1 MKNFSTIFIS
11 LSVLFLS
18 FGCSNDTLG
27 IVIPEKNIDIQV
39 VKTFGG
45 SHNESARS
53 VVKTLDGGYAVLGF
67 TQSID
72 GDIPT
77 TKSTVQ
83 YDLWLL
89 KFDAQDNLV
98 WQKTIGGTKD
108 DYGYKIIQ
116 SNDGGYAIVGSSKSN
131 DIDQST
137 NFGFEDVW
145 VQKLD
150 ASGSYEWKS
159 TLGFSG
165 SDIGYSIIQTTD
177 GGYFVGSVLDVSA
190 SGGLGNSKNLNWKHA
205 GGDYWGIKL
214 SKTGSTEWR
223 KYFGGTNTDTC
234 YDVVEATDGF
244 IMIGSSDS
252 NDVDIKNSKGSYDF
266 WIVKTDKQGKMIWE
280 KSFGG
285 SEIDEAFQV
294 LKTTDNNF
302 LIVGETR
309 SSDQHVTN
317 QKGGAD
323 IWVVKM
329 DTNGAILWQ
338 KNYGGTNFDVG
349 RGVSL
354 AQDGGFYITGSTRS
368 MDGDVTENK
377 GSNDVWLLKIDA
389 TGNLE
394 WQKTIGGSDIDF
406 SYDVVELDDKSLILV
421 GETNSKDKEIPSNK
435 GFSDALIIKMR

>member
-1 MKNFSTIFIS
+1 
-11 LSVLFLS
+11 
-18 FGCSNDTLG
+18 
-27 IVIPEKNIDIQV
+27 
-39 VKTFGG
+39 
-45 SHNESARS
+45 
-53 VVKTLDGGYAVLGF
+53 
-67 TQSID
+67 
-72 GDIPT
+72 
-77 TKSTVQ
+77 
-83 YDLWLL
+83 L

-421 GETNSKDKEIPSNK
+421 GESNSKDKEIPSNK